1 MRIGAGAT
9 LVKNGSVLLGLRNK
23 QRELYPDTWD
33 IFGGHCEE
41 GESSEETLIREL
53 KEEIGI
59 TPIRYEKLGVISEP
73 NPRKYGDAHYHVF
86 VVYEWI
92 GELENLGGEHQ
103 RIQWF
108 KFNEL
113 HSINLALIKYIDLF
127 SQFACSN

>member
-9 LVKNGSVLLGLRNK
+9 LVKNGNVLLGLRNK
-23 QRELYPDTWD
+23 QRALYPDTWD
-33 IFGGHCEE
+33 IIGGHCEQ
-41 GESSEETLIREL
+41 GESIEVTLIREL

-59 TPIRYEKLGVISEP
+59 TPIRYEKLGTFTKP
-73 NPRKYGDAHYHVF
+73 DPRKYGDAQYHVF

-92 GELENLGGEHQ
+92 GELENLGDGHQ

-113 HSINLALIKYIDLF
+113 HSIILASIKYFDLF
-127 SQFACSN
+127 SQITCSN